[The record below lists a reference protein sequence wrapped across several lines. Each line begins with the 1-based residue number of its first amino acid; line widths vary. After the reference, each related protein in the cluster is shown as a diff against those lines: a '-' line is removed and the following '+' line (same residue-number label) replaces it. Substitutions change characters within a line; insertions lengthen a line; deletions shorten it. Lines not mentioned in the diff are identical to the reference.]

1 MPIRVARLPP
11 RAWPDLTPDPGNL
24 RAWLD
29 LTQAQMATALGVT
42 VNTWA
47 RWERG
52 ESRPRGLHQRAALAD
67 LPRLARRQRPR
78 PALLRS
84 SRRKSQPSRR
94 PGYSTGAALMKYAG
108 TWVGDDLER
117 CLELAHATRSEA
129 EF

>member
-1 MPIRVARLPP
+1 MSSKSIKRLRQRLRLTQRVA
-11 RAWPDLTPDPGNL
+11 A
-24 RAWLD
+24 
-29 LTQAQMATALGVT
+29 ALVR
-42 VNTWA
+42 VSANTWA

-67 LPRLARRQRPR
+67 LPRLARRQRPQ
-78 PALLRS
+78 PALVRS
-84 SRRKSQPSRR
+84 SRRKSQRSRR

-117 CLELAHATRSEA
+117 CLELAHVTRSEA